1 MALHSFVDRYR
12 RPEYTGDN
20 RCLPCTVTNTLI
32 AILGGQLVAVGLLT
46 MDQSLPIAAAV
57 GGLATLLALV
67 HIWLRGYL
75 VPGTPTL
82 TKRYFPPWLLE
93 LFGKEPVPN
102 DQAMLDG
109 EQQLDV
115 ERILLNADALQF
127 DETGE
132 DFELT
137 DSFTTAWQGAI
148 DDVDDAD
155 ELPGRIETAF
165 DVEGAIQVQETERA
179 TIVRLDNRIMG
190 RWESRAAMIA
200 DVASCDVLADR
211 FEGWTDLSPA
221 QRGQLAGGLRL
232 YIEQCPACDG
242 PTSFDTETTTSCCS
256 EYEVAT
262 VSCEACGA
270 RLFEIPVETVDNGS
284 KA

>member
-1 MALHSFVDRYR
+1 MSRHSFVDRYR
-12 RPEYTGDN
+12 QPEYTGDN

-32 AILGGQLVAVGLLT
+32 AILGGQLVAVGVLAVG
-46 MDQSLPIAAAV
+46 QSLPIATIA
-57 GGLATLLALV
+57 GGLATLLGLV
-67 HIWLRGYL
+67 QIWLRGYL
-75 VPGTPTL
+75 VPGTPTV

-93 LFGKEPVPN
+93 LFGKEPGPT

-109 EQQLDV
+109 DQQLDI
-115 ERILLNADALQF
+115 EGILLDAAALQF

-137 DSFTTAWQGAI
+137 DSFTTAWKAAI
-148 DDVDDAD
+148 DEVDATAD
-155 ELPGRIETAF
+155 LPAHIETAF
-165 DVEGAIQVQETERA
+165 GVEGTIQVEETEQA
-179 TIVRLDNRIMG
+179 TIVRLDDRLMG
-190 RWESRAAMIA
+190 RWESRAAMVA
-200 DVASCDVLADR
+200 DVAGCTVLADR
-211 FEGWTDLSPA
+211 YDAWADLSPA

-262 VSCEACGA
+262 VSCDSCGA
-270 RLFEIPVETVDNGS
+270 RLFEIPVESVADGPE
-284 KA
+284 A